1 MFKNSLIGVIQLR
14 MSAYETYCLFLA
26 LKNHFT
32 TKSYDYFKYSGKTNA
47 SQDSFMSR
55 KDRFHYQRLC
65 RKCTDDQMKDY
76 IISNLIKG
84 KLWVGDLLDDEAE
97 QNYKEYTKRKQAFTY
112 QFSNE
117 IDKLFSSV
125 KIPSEVFDIKKN
137 QYPIILNK
145 YLSGELCIE
154 FFCVLNNLIQF
165 VDKFNDKIGT
175 DDVIWSKISLLI
187 VKLHPFLEYD
197 RKKII
202 GALKSKLYT

>member
-1 MFKNSLIGVIQLR
+1 

-65 RKCTDDQMKDY
+65 RKCNDDQMKDY

-97 QNYKEYTKRKQAFTY
+97 QNYKDYTKRKQAFTY

-125 KIPSEVFDIKKN
+125 KVPSDVFDIKKN

-154 FFCVLNNLIQF
+154 FLCVLNNLIQF

>member
-1 MFKNSLIGVIQLR
+1 
-14 MSAYETYCLFLA
+14 
-26 LKNHFT
+26 
-32 TKSYDYFKYSGKTNA
+32 
-47 SQDSFMSR
+47 
-55 KDRFHYQRLC
+55 
-65 RKCTDDQMKDY
+65 MKDY

-97 QNYKEYTKRKQAFTY
+97 QNYKDYTKRKQAFTY

-125 KIPSEVFDIKKN
+125 KVPSDVFDIKKN

-154 FFCVLNNLIQF
+154 FLCVLNNLIQF

-175 DDVIWSKISLLI
+175 DDIIWSKISLLI

>member
-1 MFKNSLIGVIQLR
+1 

-65 RKCTDDQMKDY
+65 RKCNDDQMKDY

-97 QNYKEYTKRKQAFTY
+97 QNYKDYTKRKQAFTY

-125 KIPSEVFDIKKN
+125 KVPSDVFDIKKN

-154 FFCVLNNLIQF
+154 FLCVLNNLIQF

-175 DDVIWSKISLLI
+175 DDIIWSKISLLI